1 MPLGTLTGN
10 HRIKWILLAAVITLL
25 HSAAPAAGL
34 PGGIDFK
41 YRLAT
46 DPPTLDPALSTD
58 TTSGAVILKIHDG
71 LVQFDPET
79 LEVIPA
85 VAQSWVISENGL
97 EYTFTLRKNAVF
109 HNGRP
114 VEAPDV
120 KASFERVLHPET
132 KSGRT
137 FVLDPIRGATSYM
150 NRESDHVSGIEIL
163 DNHTVRLTLTEP
175 FAPFLAQLCMEA
187 ASIIPMEECREDVTF
202 SARSIGC
209 GPFRFVSWKH
219 DVEVVLEAFPDYYG
233 GTPHIDRLTYR
244 IIQSVPTAFEEYKA
258 GGLDLLDQIPTG
270 QIQAVRKKY
279 PQDVKIWPYLSIYYI
294 GMNLSRPPFQDNVLL
309 RRALNYAVDREKIC
323 KAVKEGLAYPVAGVL
338 PPGIPGYDPERQGY
352 PYDPAT
358 ARRLLA
364 EAGYP
369 GGEGLPELVLWHNR
383 DPRHRLIGQCIQYYL
398 GEIGVNIR
406 LKNVEWAA
414 YIEAV
419 DEAEPDLFRMGWVA
433 DYPDA
438 DNFLYTL
445 LHSNQFGSAGNYARF
460 SHPEFDRLTAMAK
473 RISDPAERIACYRE
487 AETIAIREAPW
498 IFIYYE
504 RELAMIKPR
513 WTGIVLT
520 PQGDFA
526 IPMERVQ
533 LRDTDSNRRPVQ

>member
-1 MPLGTLTGN
+1 M
-10 HRIKWILLAAVITLL
+10 
-25 HSAAPAAGL
+25 PAAGQNHRD
-34 PGGIDFK
+34 IIEFK

-58 TTSGAVILKIHDG
+58 TTSGAVVLKIHDG

-79 LEVIPA
+79 LQVVPA
-85 VAQSWVISENGL
+85 VAASWTVSENGL
-97 EYTFTLRKNAVF
+97 EYTFNLRKDVFF
-109 HNGRP
+109 HNGRQ
-114 VEAPDV
+114 VTALDV
-120 KASFERVLHPET
+120 KRSFERVLDPAT

-137 FVLDPIRGATSYM
+137 FVLDPIKGAQAFM
-150 NRESDHVSGIEIL
+150 NRESDSVQGIEVLADDI
-163 DNHTVRLTLTEP
+163 VKLTLNEP

-187 ASIIPMEECREDVTF
+187 ASIIPVEECRDDVTF
-202 SARSIGC
+202 SARSVGC

-219 DVEVVLEAFPDYYG
+219 DVEIVLESFPEYYG
-233 GTPHIDRLTYR
+233 GKPFIDRLRYR

-258 GGLDLLDQIPTG
+258 GGLDMLDQIPTG
-270 QIQAVRKKY
+270 QIQAVRKRY
-279 PQDVKIWPYLSIYYI
+279 PADVKIWPYLSIYYI
-294 GMNLSRPPFQDNVLL
+294 GMNLTRPPFQDNVKL
-309 RRALNYAVDREKIC
+309 RQAMNYAIDRDKIC

-338 PPGIPGYDPERQGY
+338 PPGIPGYDPDRRGY
-352 PYDPAT
+352 PYDPQK
-358 ARRLLA
+358 ARRLMA

-369 GGEGLPELVLWHNR
+369 EGQGLPELVLWHNR

-398 GEIGVNIR
+398 GKIGVRIR

-419 DEAEPDLFRMGWVA
+419 DEAEPDMFRMGWVA

-445 LHSNQFGSAGNYARF
+445 LNSNQFGSAGNYARF
-460 SHPEFDRLTAMAK
+460 RHPEFDALTARAK
-473 RISDPAERIACYRE
+473 RISDPEERINCYRR

-504 RELAMIKPR
+504 RELAMIKPA

-526 IPMERVQ
+526 IPMETVRIKEG
-533 LRDTDSNRRPVQ
+533 SP